1 MTLDTAAVAAAIE
14 ACAREIVMPAFH
26 DLETLEVGLKGPND
40 YVTAAD
46 VASEA
51 FLTPRLMEMLPGS
64 VVVGEET
71 AGEEAV
77 WRETLRTARAAW
89 LIDPIDG
96 TANFAAGIPL
106 FGIIVALVENGETT
120 HSWVHDPN
128 TGEMGIAVRGEGA
141 HIDGRPPA
149 VSSQRDATKMRGS
162 LNLAFAEEHHAA
174 SLFKA
179 LRRMP
184 PVLEPRCVV
193 QSYLYLASGRTD
205 FALFHK
211 MYPWDHAAGVLLHQE
226 AGGHVRHFDGT
237 AYAPHRQPFGNPLLV
252 APSEAG
258 WRDLRNLLFP
268 VG

>member
-1 MTLDTAAVAAAIE
+1 MTADPAAVAAIIE
-14 ACAREIVMPAFH
+14 ACAAEVVMPAFR
-26 DLETLEVGLKGPND
+26 DLEALEVGFKGPND

-51 FLTPRLMEMLPGS
+51 YLTPRLRDLLPGS

-71 AGEEAV
+71 AGEEAE
-77 WRETLRTARAAW
+77 WRETLRTAPAAW

-106 FGIIVALVENGETT
+106 FGIMVALVENGETT
-120 HSWVHDPN
+120 QSWIHDPN
-128 TGEMGIAVRGEGA
+128 TGEMAIAVRGEGA
-141 HIDGRPPA
+141 RINGAPAA
-149 VSSQRDATKMRGS
+149 VSGERDATRMRGS
-162 LNLAFAEEHHAA
+162 LNLAFAEEHHAQT
-174 SLFKA
+174 LFEA

-211 MYPWDHAAGVLLHQE
+211 MYPWDHAGGVLLHLE
-226 AGGHVRHFDGT
+226 AGGHARHFDGT

-252 APSEAG
+252 APDEAG
-258 WRDLRNLLFP
+258 WRSLRNLFFP